1 MHAPRFHL
9 RSYAASCGGDRHR
22 FAQWVLPLAG
32 EIEFD
37 LDGQGA
43 RLGCMQGAFVAPDE
57 FHDQMGDGANRHL
70 IIDCDRGWF
79 DDGTLEALRA
89 QRWLALP
96 GLLRTALA
104 TAAGSDPA
112 RLLPMLVRAFSCAG
126 SGARLRALC
135 MELQQAPGE
144 DWPVERMAARVG
156 LSSSHLHA
164 VFVREYG
171 LPPQAWLAELRLR
184 WARHLLRT
192 TALPITAIAHAA
204 GYSEQSALTRALR
217 RHAGSTPAAWR
228 RRQA

>member
-9 RSYAASCGGDRHR
+9 RSYAASWGGDRHR
-22 FAQWVLPLAG
+22 FAQWVLPLTG
-32 EIEFD
+32 EIEFE

-43 RLGCMQGAFVAPDE
+43 RLGCMQGAFVAPGE
-57 FHDQMGDGANRHL
+57 FHDQVGEGPNRHL
-70 IIDCDRGWF
+70 IIDCGRSWF
-79 DDGTLEALRA
+79 DDDTLHALRT

-96 GLLRTALA
+96 GALRAALA
-104 TAAGSDPA
+104 AADGGDPT
-112 RLLPMLVRAFSCAG
+112 RLLPLLVRAFARTG

-135 MELQQAPGE
+135 MELQLSPGD
-144 DWPVERMAARVG
+144 DWPVERMAARAG

-217 RHAGSTPAAWR
+217 RHAGTTPAAWR
-228 RRQA
+228 RQP